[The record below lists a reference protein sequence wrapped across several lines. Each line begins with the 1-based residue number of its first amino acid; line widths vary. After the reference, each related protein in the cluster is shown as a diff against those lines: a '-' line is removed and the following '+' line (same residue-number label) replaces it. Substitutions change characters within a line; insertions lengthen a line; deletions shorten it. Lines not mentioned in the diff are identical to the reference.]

1 MQSLYM
7 AVSQSLLGGAVPEI
21 LCFSAKFRLD
31 TALLID
37 VGSYEKQGHA
47 ALPMFSANSRCVAE
61 DRREIMIQSS
71 PGEAQSELMC
81 VGSSRCW

>member
-1 MQSLYM
+1 MQSLCM
-7 AVSQSLLGGAVPEI
+7 AVSQALLGSAVPEI
-21 LCFSAKFRLD
+21 LCFSAKLKLD

-37 VGSYEKQGHA
+37 VGSYEKQGRA
-47 ALPMFSANSRCVAE
+47 ALPMLSADIAE

-81 VGSSRCW
+81 LGSSRHW